1 MRGKECDTDRPVVLK
16 TGGQEQMTPESLE
29 RLKHEYQIMQQAD
42 SSHVVRA
49 LGETMIGGRYYLVE
63 EYCPGV
69 TLSRMLKQGAL

>member
-1 MRGKECDTDRPVVLK
+1 MNNRRYKNLDIIYHSLSSKVMRGKECDTDRPVVLK

-49 LGETMIGGRYYLVE
+49 LER
-63 EYCPGV
+63 P
-69 TLSRMLKQGAL
+69 